1 MFMPG
6 VLFEVFEPGINF
18 EGNEGG
24 RYKSPVK
31 QGCARYEMW
40 GWLDTKY
47 AKESRIPEVKEL
59 TNEAKN
65 RKPKW
70 SSNNAQIEYNQWR
83 WYHEFSG
90 HFKRQ

>member
-1 MFMPG
+1 MFIPG
-6 VLFEVFEPGINF
+6 ILFEVFEPGINF
-18 EGNEGG
+18 EGKEGG

-40 GWLDTKY
+40 VWLDTKY

-59 TNEAKN
+59 TNEAKK

-70 SSNNAQIEYNQWR
+70 
-83 WYHEFSG
+83 G
-90 HFKRQ
+90 GK

>member
-18 EGNEGG
+18 EGKEGG

-40 GWLDTKY
+40 VWLDTKY

-70 SSNNAQIEYNQWR
+70 SNNNAQIEYNQWR